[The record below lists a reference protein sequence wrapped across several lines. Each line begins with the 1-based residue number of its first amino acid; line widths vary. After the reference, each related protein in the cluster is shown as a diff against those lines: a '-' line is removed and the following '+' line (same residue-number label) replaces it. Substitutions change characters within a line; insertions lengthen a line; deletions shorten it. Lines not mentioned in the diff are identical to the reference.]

1 MRPVQLSRYIA
12 MSGWLQRAAYMPPL
26 RTNHKV
32 DTSRKKSA
40 PYAVCTH
47 ERVGTLDDLIYN
59 DLLTYAVIVLN
70 GDSKAHLEVVTE
82 YQPLDQAQFLS

>member
-1 MRPVQLSRYIA
+1 MAITSAAPIENRMIA
-12 MSGWLQRAAYMPPL
+12 VLFC
-26 RTNHKV
+26 V
-32 DTSRKKSA
+32 
-40 PYAVCTH
+40 TH

-82 YQPLDQAQFLS
+82 YQPLDQAQLLS

>member
-1 MRPVQLSRYIA
+1 MLCI
-12 MSGWLQRAAYMPPL
+12 
-26 RTNHKV
+26 
-32 DTSRKKSA
+32 
-40 PYAVCTH
+40 H

-82 YQPLDQAQFLS
+82 YQPLDQAQLLS

>member
-1 MRPVQLSRYIA
+1 ML
-12 MSGWLQRAAYMPPL
+12 
-26 RTNHKV
+26 
-32 DTSRKKSA
+32 
-40 PYAVCTH
+40 CTH

-82 YQPLDQAQFLS
+82 YQPLDQAQLLS